1 MPQAGTFTGLIQQA
15 IATAMANASIADVEV
30 KLKDVE
36 KANDALSKRWSEMM
50 SSPQATA
57 YKANKNI
64 GDWEQTQLIV
74 DLENLLGK
82 LASICIAQQH
92 VLTAMAGALKN
103 LNKK

>member
-1 MPQAGTFTGLIQQA
+1 MAQAGTFSGMIQQM
-15 IATAMANASIADVEV
+15 IATVMATASISDVEA
-30 KLKDVE
+30 KLKEID
-36 KANDALSKRWSEMM
+36 KANDALSKRWTQMM
-50 SSPQATA
+50 SSPQATT

-82 LASICIAQQH
+82 LTSVCIAQQN
-92 VLTAMAGALKN
+92 VLTSMLGALKS